1 MQGWTGRWA
10 CSGRSNSYSVGSIDC
25 LELIAL
31 AETLIDQ
38 STLYLF
44 LNAFVLLFFV
54 LDAIGSVPI
63 FLALTSTLKE
73 QRKRIA
79 THSVI
84 ISLIILIIFAY
95 VGEMIFQFL
104 GITINDFRIAG
115 GIILFVVAVQYL
127 IGKTLGGASLDPD
140 ELAAFPIAT
149 PLLAG
154 PGAIS
159 TVIILSA
166 PPYNHFISTIVI
178 LVNTLIAWVVLV
190 KGDVIFRI
198 LGSNGSKVFTRIMGL
213 LIAAIAI
220 SFIRGGVE
228 AIVLEIIKH

>member
-1 MQGWTGRWA
+1 MNTWSRVILIA
-10 CSGRSNSYSVGSIDC
+10 LDHFGS
-25 LELIAL
+25 LGLIAL
-31 AETLIDQ
+31 AELLIDQ
-38 STLYLF
+38 SSVYLF
-44 LNAFVLLFFV
+44 LNAFVLLFFI
-54 LDAIGSVPI
+54 LDAIGNVPI
-63 FLALTSTLKE
+63 FLTLTSTLKE

-79 THSVI
+79 TTSII
-84 ISLIILIIFAY
+84 ISLIILITFAY
-95 VGEMIFQFL
+95 VGELIFRFL

-127 IGKTLGGASLDPD
+127 IGKTFGGASLDPD

-159 TVIILSA
+159 AVIILSA
-166 PPYNHFISTIVI
+166 PPYNHLISTIVI
-178 LVNTLIAWVVLV
+178 LGNSLIAWVVLV
-190 KGDVIFRI
+190 KGDVVFRI

-220 SFIRGGVE
+220 SFVREGIE
-228 AIVLEIIKH
+228 AIVMALIKQ

>member
-1 MQGWTGRWA
+1 M
-10 CSGRSNSYSVGSIDC
+10 
-25 LELIAL
+25 
-31 AETLIDQ
+31 
-38 STLYLF
+38 
-44 LNAFVLLFFV
+44 FFV

-63 FLALTSTLKE
+63 FLALTSTMKE

-84 ISLIILIIFAY
+84 ISLVILIIFAY
-95 VGEMIFQFL
+95 VGEMVFRFL

-115 GIILFVVAVQYL
+115 GIILFIVAVQYL
-127 IGKTLGGASLDPD
+127 LGKAFGGASLDPD

-166 PPYNHFISTIVI
+166 PPYNHFISTVVI
-178 LVNTLIAWVVLV
+178 IINTLIAWTVLV
-190 KGDVIFRI
+190 KGDVVFRI
-198 LGSNGSKVFTRIMGL
+198 LGSNGSKIFTRIMGL

-220 SFIRGGVE
+220 SFVRGGIE
-228 AIVLEIIKH
+228 AIVMELIKH